1 MRATKIEVAKSY
13 VRANPNT
20 PHRTIA
26 KIMNNDRPDLW
37 RTVELARA
45 AVRSVV
51 GQNGK
56 LNRAILSKDCYKGD
70 ALSKLERELSSVPAG
85 IPAELRTELTP
96 YTIQPGDKW
105 GIMGDVHIPV
115 HSKLA
120 VETAVRFLRKRGHKN
135 LLFLGDAVEH
145 SRTSRFSHDPN
156 DPDIYGEL
164 KAFTAF
170 LKYVREMFKGEI
182 TFKAGNHEVNL
193 AKYVQDNAPAL
204 ASLPCLQFD
213 QLVGFNRYGINY
225 VGDKTKIEMGY
236 MNFIHGHEYKGGSV
250 LNPASWLLRK
260 ARSCCATLHWHR
272 ADTARGK
279 TVRGVQLSTWSVGCL
294 CNLSPD
300 WCSSNEWCWGCA
312 DIETEMNGN
321 FRFSNHL
328 ILGRDEVV
336 PA

>member
-1 MRATKIEVAKSY
+1 VRATKIEVAKSY

-56 LNRAILSKDCYKGD
+56 QNRAKRSKDCYNGD

-105 GIMGDVHIPV
+105 GIIGDVHIPV
-115 HSKLA
+115 HSKMA
-120 VETAVRFLRKRGHKN
+120 VETAVRFLRKRGYKN

-170 LKYVREMFKGEI
+170 LKYVRGEFRGEI
-182 TFKAGNHEVNL
+182 VFKAGNHEINL
-193 AKYVQDNAPAL
+193 TRYVQDNAPAL
-204 ASLPCLQFD
+204 ASLPCLQFNE
-213 QLVGFNRYGINY
+213 LVGFNRYGIEY

-236 MNFIHGHEYKGGSV
+236 MNFIHGHEYNGGSV

-260 ARSCCATLHWHR
+260 TRACCATAHWHR

-312 DIETEMNGN
+312 DIETETNGN
-321 FRFSNHL
+321 FRFSNHM